1 MNGNL
6 FKIVLISVVAILL
19 AIIGGVMSADGD
31 PFSIALAVSPFL
43 LAVLFLMKEKV
54 WYLWIWLPLLFLP
67 IPELKDYAPLF
78 AYGITIPFY
87 LWNAM
92 LKRSTLT
99 WNAAPLLDAVI
110 LVLFMHVGYVFLS
123 HPFGL
128 GLNVLE
134 DYYGSKGYVL
144 FLQALLAYLCLSSLK
159 TTSNELGKVLQWAV
173 FLTIIFTLISTAQ
186 GILSPNSAGAN
197 PAAAAVSASA
207 ASEDT
212 RQSTFL
218 QISLLAVQLLI
229 INYSVWQMIKRPWWG
244 ALLVLGTIGVLFSG
258 FRSFI
263 AQLLLLFFTISL
275 IYKRWFFCILVPI
288 FGMLLLLL
296 LSSSG
301 MLHSF
306 PYGIQRTL
314 SALPFLDV
322 SMQAR
327 VNAEASMNWRFEM
340 WEWALDDREHF
351 IQDKVFGDGFSRD
364 ISIVKANI
372 YEEAYNLSQDQ
383 SSFAWNGLWHSGPIS
398 TIQTLGYV
406 GLSLYL
412 ILSVIGMTYAWIVS
426 RIYRNHKYKLGILY
440 VSTVYFIKPLTFLLI
455 FGDSTTISMDIISL
469 AIIKVLFSCAKKEGL
484 YVSLHIRKEYMPLI
498 IRKTEAKPQP
508 AAAPARSRA
517 VPRNK
522 IFPFALSHETISQ
535 TSLTDRIESA
545 VSLIGYDPLKICR
558 IQKQAEELTF
568 PAKIDKLNKFSVQ
581 EWRNGRRAG
590 FRHQFP
596 VSEGSSPFSC
606 IQKGRPLD
614 RIRACLFVCG
624 FGWKA

>member
-31 PFSIALAVSPFL
+31 PFSIALAISPFVI
-43 LAVLFLMKEKV
+43 AGLFLMKEKV
-54 WYLWIWLPLLFLP
+54 WYLWIWLPILFLP
-67 IPELKDYAPLF
+67 LLQLKDYGPLF

-92 LKRSTLT
+92 LKRSSLT
-99 WNAAPLLDAVI
+99 WNSAPLLDVVV
-110 LVLFMHVGYVFLS
+110 LVLFMHVGYVFLN

-134 DYYGSKGYVL
+134 DYYGGKGYIL
-144 FLQALLAYLCLSSLK
+144 FLQALLAYLCFSSLK

-173 FLTIIFTLISTAQ
+173 FLTIAFTLITTVQ
-186 GILSPNSAGAN
+186 GIISPDSGATDPTAAPAEAVTENTRLTAFLS
-197 PAAAAVSASA
+197 
-207 ASEDT
+207 
-212 RQSTFL
+212 
-218 QISLLAVQLLI
+218 ISQLVVQLLI

-244 ALLVLGTIGVLFSG
+244 GLFILGIIGVLVSG

-263 AQLLLLFFTISL
+263 AQSLLLFFTISL

-288 FGMLLLLL
+288 FGMLLLLI
-296 LSSSG
+296 LSSAG
-301 MLHSF
+301 LLHSL

-314 SALPFLDV
+314 SALSFLDV
-322 SMQAR
+322 SVQAR
-327 VNAEASMNWRFEM
+327 MNAEGSINWRLEM

-372 YEEAYNLSQDQ
+372 YEEAYNLSHDQ
-383 SSFAWNGLWHSGPIS
+383 TSFAWNGLWHSGPIS

-426 RIYRNHKYKLGILY
+426 KIYRNHQYKLGILY
-440 VSTVYFIKPLTFLLI
+440 VSTLYFIKPVFFFLI
-455 FGDSTTISMDIISL
+455 FGDSPTISQDIISL

-484 YVSLHIRKEYMPLI
+484 YVSLHVRREYMPLI
-498 IRKTEAKPQP
+498 IRNTKEKAQSAGATA
-508 AAAPARSRA
+508 
-517 VPRNK
+517 
-522 IFPFALSHETISQ
+522 IS
-535 TSLTDRIESA
+535 
-545 VSLIGYDPLKICR
+545 G
-558 IQKQAEELTF
+558 
-568 PAKIDKLNKFSVQ
+568 
-581 EWRNGRRAG
+581 
-590 FRHQFP
+590 
-596 VSEGSSPFSC
+596 
-606 IQKGRPLD
+606 
-614 RIRACLFVCG
+614 
-624 FGWKA
+624 

>member
-134 DYYGSKGYVL
+134 DYYGGKGYVL

-263 AQLLLLFFTISL
+263 AQLLLLYCAASAPVFHNISDL
-275 IYKRWFFCILVPI
+275 QKMVLLHPGSHLRNAFASAP
-288 FGMLLLLL
+288 LLLRNAPF
-296 LSSSG
+296 LSLRYPAHTFSP
-301 MLHSF
+301 SF
-306 PYGIQRTL
+306 PGCQHASQSKRGSVHEL
-314 SALPFLDV
+314 AL
-322 SMQAR
+322 
-327 VNAEASMNWRFEM
+327 
-340 WEWALDDREHF
+340 
-351 IQDKVFGDGFSRD
+351 
-364 ISIVKANI
+364 
-372 YEEAYNLSQDQ
+372 
-383 SSFAWNGLWHSGPIS
+383 
-398 TIQTLGYV
+398 
-406 GLSLYL
+406 
-412 ILSVIGMTYAWIVS
+412 
-426 RIYRNHKYKLGILY
+426 
-440 VSTVYFIKPLTFLLI
+440 
-455 FGDSTTISMDIISL
+455 
-469 AIIKVLFSCAKKEGL
+469 
-484 YVSLHIRKEYMPLI
+484 
-498 IRKTEAKPQP
+498 
-508 AAAPARSRA
+508 
-517 VPRNK
+517 
-522 IFPFALSHETISQ
+522 
-535 TSLTDRIESA
+535 
-545 VSLIGYDPLKICR
+545 
-558 IQKQAEELTF
+558 
-568 PAKIDKLNKFSVQ
+568 
-581 EWRNGRRAG
+581 
-590 FRHQFP
+590 
-596 VSEGSSPFSC
+596 
-606 IQKGRPLD
+606 
-614 RIRACLFVCG
+614 
-624 FGWKA
+624 

>member
-31 PFSIALAVSPFL
+31 PFSIALAVSPFV
-43 LAVLFLMKEKV
+43 LAALFLMKEKV

-67 IPELKDYAPLF
+67 ISELTDYAPLF
-78 AYGITIPFY
+78 AYVITIPFY

-99 WNAAPLLDAVI
+99 WNSAPLLDIVV
-110 LVLFMHVGYVFLS
+110 LVLFIHVGYVFLI

-134 DYYGSKGYVL
+134 DYYGGKGYVL
-144 FLQALLAYLCLSSLK
+144 FFQALLAYLCLSSLK

-173 FLTIIFTLISTAQ
+173 FLAIIFTLISTAK

-218 QISLLAVQLLI
+218 QISLLVVQLLI

-244 ALLVLGTIGVLFSG
+244 VLLLLGTIGVLFSG
-258 FRSFI
+258 YRSFI

-296 LSSSG
+296 LSSAG

-351 IQDKVFGDGFSRD
+351 IQDRVFGDGFSRD
-364 ISIVKANI
+364 ISIVKANL

-383 SSFAWNGLWHSGPIS
+383 TSFAWNGLWHSGPIS

-426 RIYRNHKYKLGILY
+426 RIYRTHKYKLGILY
-440 VSTVYFIKPLTFLLI
+440 VSAIYFIKPLTFLLI
-455 FGDSTTISMDIISL
+455 FGDSITISLDIISL

-484 YVSLHIRKEYMPLI
+484 YISLHIRREYMPLI
-498 IRKTEAKPQP
+498 IRKTEEKPQS
-508 AAAPARSRA
+508 AA
-517 VPRNK
+517 VP
-522 IFPFALSHETISQ
+522 AIS
-535 TSLTDRIESA
+535 A
-545 VSLIGYDPLKICR
+545 
-558 IQKQAEELTF
+558 
-568 PAKIDKLNKFSVQ
+568 
-581 EWRNGRRAG
+581 
-590 FRHQFP
+590 
-596 VSEGSSPFSC
+596 
-606 IQKGRPLD
+606 
-614 RIRACLFVCG
+614 
-624 FGWKA
+624 